1 MGSTVRMGAGEH
13 WWDEDLGEHPA
24 GKRPKSC
31 GVPGPGPACI
41 PLHAWSCGFSQ
52 RKCWVPPF
60 AWPRDCAALR
70 GVTCL
75 CGHGWQWE
83 GGEEMCN
90 LRYGALCGHRTI
102 SEDHIS
108 LEKTSKII

>member
-1 MGSTVRMGAGEH
+1 MLWGARTRTCLHPSARLEL
-13 WWDEDLGEHPA
+13 WVQPDEVLG
-24 GKRPKSC
+24 
-31 GVPGPGPACI
+31 
-41 PLHAWSCGFSQ
+41 
-52 RKCWVPPF
+52 PPF